1 MSFSVSLR
9 DVTLKYGDTDALSD
23 VTLTLEGGK
32 IHGLLGRNGA
42 GKTTLLS
49 LLAAFRKPTD
59 GEVLVDGR
67 PVWENIDVVS
77 QVALIREGGD
87 FDDTETVKA
96 TIETGQLR
104 PSFDLEYARKLAE
117 RFELPLKK
125 KVNQLS
131 RGKRSVL
138 AAICGLAARAE
149 LTMFDEVHLG
159 MDAPTRDAFYKEL
172 LAEYMDRP
180 HTVIL
185 STHLIDE
192 VANYLEGVVIVDKG
206 RILRHDDVEAFQGT
220 GATLTGPAD
229 AVDAVTAGLEVL
241 AEQRL
246 GGTKSATVAE
256 RLDAERRERAAAA
269 GIEIGP
275 VGLQDLFIHLTDPAR
290 KETRG

>member
-1 MSFSVSLR
+1 
-9 DVTLKYGDTDALSD
+9 
-23 VTLTLEGGK
+23 
-32 IHGLLGRNGA
+32 
-42 GKTTLLS
+42 
-49 LLAAFRKPTD
+49 
-59 GEVLVDGR
+59 
-67 PVWENIDVVS
+67 
-77 QVALIREGGD
+77 
-87 FDDTETVKA
+87 
-96 TIETGQLR
+96 
-104 PSFDLEYARKLAE
+104 
-117 RFELPLKK
+117 
-125 KVNQLS
+125 
-131 RGKRSVL
+131 
-138 AAICGLAARAE
+138 
-149 LTMFDEVHLG
+149 MFDEVHLG

-241 AEQRL
+241 TEQRL